1 YRDVERRPGRAD
13 PVCGEPMKRLIAAS
27 LIAVMPGIVAAQ
39 TITADI
45 VENHVLPRFDML
57 AAAGQDLSDAATED
71 CAATSEPLR
80 IAYGVAFDTWIA
92 ASHMRFGPT
101 ETDDRAFAIAFW
113 PDSRGATPKALGT
126 LLRDEDPIAQSAEA
140 YRDMS
145 IAARGFYAME
155 FLLYDEAISIAGDAD
170 YRCQLV
176 RTVAADIANMTRD
189 IATDWTDSYAALL
202 TNPSGDGVYRTDLE
216 AMQELFKALTTGL
229 QLTSEA
235 RLGRPLGTFD
245 QPRPRRAEAW
255 RSERSARHVAIAI
268 ESLADLGTRLSVD
281 DPILQE
287 SLNAAFG
294 RAQAQ
299 IAALDDPAFAGVA
312 DPTSRIKVEAIRS
325 RVEEIRAIAENE
337 LGPSLGVASGFNALD
352 GD

>member
-1 YRDVERRPGRAD
+1 
-13 PVCGEPMKRLIAAS
+13 MKHLLAAS
-27 LIAVMPGIVAAQ
+27 VIAILPGHLSAQ

-45 VENHVLPRFDML
+45 VNNYVAPRYAAL
-57 AAAGQDLSDAATED
+57 AEAGQALSDTAATD
-71 CAATSEPLR
+71 CAATSDPLR
-80 IAYGVAFDTWIA
+80 TAYGAAFDTWIA
-92 ASHMRFGPT
+92 ASHMRFGPS
-101 ETDDRAFAIAFW
+101 ETDDRAFALAFW
-113 PDSRGATPKALGT
+113 PDGRGATPKALGS
-126 LLRDEDPIAQSAEA
+126 LIRDEDPIAESPDA

-155 FLLYDEAISIAGDAD
+155 FLLYDETISALGDAD

-176 RTVAADIANMTRD
+176 RTVATDIASLTQD
-189 IATDWTDSYAALL
+189 IATDWVDSYAALL
-202 TNPSGDGVYRTDLE
+202 TNPSDDGVYRTDLE

-255 RSERSARHVAIAI
+255 RSGRSARHVAVAL
-268 ESLADLGTRLSVD
+268 ESLADLGSRLSAD
-281 DPILQE
+281 DPELQE
-287 SLNAAFG
+287 SLDAAFT
-294 RAQAQ
+294 RALTQ

-312 DPTSRIKVEAIRS
+312 SPASRIKVEAIRS
-325 RVEEIRAIAENE
+325 RVEEIREIAENE
-337 LGPSLGVASGFNALD
+337 LGSSLGVASGFNALD

>member
-1 YRDVERRPGRAD
+1 
-13 PVCGEPMKRLIAAS
+13 MKHLITAS
-27 LIAVMPGIVAAQ
+27 ILAILPCFVAAQ
-39 TITADI
+39 SITADI
-45 VENHVLPRFDML
+45 VNNHVLPRYAAL
-57 AAAGQDLSDAATED
+57 AEAGKALSDAAATD
-71 CAATSEPLR
+71 CAATSNPLR
-80 IAYGVAFDTWIA
+80 MAYGAAFDAWIA
-92 ASHMRFGPT
+92 ASHMRFGPS
-101 ETDDRAFAIAFW
+101 ETDDRAFAISFW
-113 PDSRGATPKALGT
+113 PDSRSATPKALGA
-126 LLRDEDPIAQSAEA
+126 LIRDEDPIADSADA

-155 FLLYDEAISIAGDAD
+155 FLLYDETISTAGDAD

-176 RTVAADIANMTRD
+176 QTVAADIANLTQD
-189 IATDWTDSYAALL
+189 IATDWADGYAALL
-202 TNPSGDGVYRTDLE
+202 TNPSADGLYRTDLE

-255 RSERSARHVAIAI
+255 RSGRSARHVTVAL
-268 ESLADLGTRLSVD
+268 ESLADLGSRLSAD
-281 DPILQE
+281 DPALQE
-287 SLNAAFG
+287 SLNAAFT
-294 RAQAQ
+294 RALTQ

-312 DPTSRIKVEAIRS
+312 DAVSRIKVEAIRS